1 VQELN
6 QLIGINADD
15 RFSGNFG
22 SSSNLAG
29 NSPFPLKAPI
39 LGGRFEKGRV

>member
-1 VQELN
+1 MLTTGFLEILVL
-6 QLIGINADD
+6 
-15 RFSGNFG
+15 RP
-22 SSSNLAG
+22 NLAG